1 MSDDATPAKV
11 RLTDGLGPL
20 PERDARWALA
30 AEVARG
36 RMAGGWVLVDADL
49 VLALDARLAE
59 LAALADVADAGRVLA
74 WAQETPRRPANA
86 AFTAGPE
93 RQAAYWIEWS
103 EAKER
108 ERCAKLCEEVES
120 QAWAL
125 WKTTADPIEQ
135 GRNIGAQHCADAI
148 RA

>member
-1 MSDDATPAKV
+1 MTDDQWYDLFESVAANL
-11 RLTDGLGPL
+11 RHGNLTRKQQH
-20 PERDARWALA
+20 E
-30 AEVARG
+30 
-36 RMAGGWVLVDADL
+36 
-49 VLALDARLAE
+49 E
-59 LAALADVADAGRVLA
+59 LARIVAA
-74 WAQETPRRPANA
+74 
-86 AFTAGPE
+86 
-93 RQAAYWIEWS
+93 
-103 EAKER
+103 ER

>member
-1 MSDDATPAKV
+1 MTQPEASPSNNADAG
-11 RLTDGLGPL
+11 RGLSEGLGPL
-20 PERDARWALA
+20 PEPDMLRGADEDYYS
-30 AEVARG
+30 AEA
-36 RMAGGWVLVDADL
+36 MKA
-49 VLALDARLAE
+49 
-59 LAALADVADAGRVLA
+59 
-74 WAQETPRRPANA
+74 
-86 AFTAGPE
+86 E
-93 RQAAYWIEWS
+93 RQRCYALGMAA
-103 EAKER
+103 ER

>member
-1 MSDDATPAKV
+1 MIQLLHIDCMEYMATPRGA
-11 RLTDGLGPL
+11 GSNEWFPPL
-20 PERDARWALA
+20 PDCIADELPDECARH
-30 AEVARG
+30 
-36 RMAGGWVLVDADL
+36 
-49 VLALDARLAE
+49 
-59 LAALADVADAGRVLA
+59 RV
-74 WAQETPRRPANA
+74 RRYVMQMV
-86 AFTAGPE
+86 TA
-93 RQAAYWIEWS
+93 
-103 EAKER
+103 ER

>member
-1 MSDDATPAKV
+1 MNEMKPTGASPVD
-11 RLTDGLGPL
+11 LSLGPL
-20 PERDARWALA
+20 PEPATMGTFPGPHGYSKEQMRTYA
-30 AEVARG
+30 AQEVA
-36 RMAGGWVLVDADL
+36 A
-49 VLALDARLAE
+49 
-59 LAALADVADAGRVLA
+59 
-74 WAQETPRRPANA
+74 
-86 AFTAGPE
+86 
-93 RQAAYWIEWS
+93 
-103 EAKER
+103 ER